1 MEKMHLFAAKVEL
14 FFWNHVA
21 SLCVQKENFI
31 FNFIFRTGNVQI
43 KDFFH
48 SSFSG
53 FAKFPFG
60 DQFAHFP
67 CVQHSDLEPKLKHLQ
82 SAILTIHCREQTS
95 SNQLALL
102 CPVIAH

>member
-21 SLCVQKENFI
+21 SLCVQNDNFI

-48 SSFSG
+48 SSF
-53 FAKFPFG
+53 P
-60 DQFAHFP
+60 
-67 CVQHSDLEPKLKHLQ
+67 VLQ
-82 SAILTIHCREQTS
+82 NFLLAINLPIFLVS
-95 SNQLALL
+95 SIMFWNRN
-102 CPVIAH
+102 